1 MSRRGTLRDLAWL
14 LPLAAAV
21 RGVYLWQLQATPLG
35 AHLIVDEAGY
45 DRWALAIAGG
55 RLLGEQPFYQAPLY
69 PYALGA
75 WYALFGHS
83 LLSVRL
89 VQAAGGLASVALLYA
104 VGLRTFGRTAAR
116 AAALGAAL
124 YAPFL
129 FYEGSI
135 LKESW
140 AILLTNLLLLLLLQA
155 ADGDRGRWLAAGA
168 TLGLLALL
176 RENALLYLPVLLAW
190 NLARRA
196 GREGGWRRRLREC
209 GLLTAGMVAALL
221 PAIGHNWAAGGGLLL
236 TTYQGGSNFYIGNHP
251 GAPGVYTPIRK
262 GRETPR
268 FEGADA
274 RAEAE
279 RRAGRPLSPA
289 EVSRFW
295 VGESLRFAAEEPLA
309 FLGLQLRKL
318 ALVWNAREVPD
329 TWDIR
334 FLETLVP
341 VLRLPLVRF
350 GWIAPLGLLG
360 MGLCFP
366 LRRDTALLLLV
377 TATTVLSVVA
387 FYVFARYRLPL
398 APLVLLFAGHGVAR
412 GLELLRARRW
422 RRLALGAALLIP
434 LTAFVH
440 LPLSR
445 LSLAFTDEVGHQN
458 LGFLLLEDGDLH
470 GAAEQFEQAVAIN
483 PDLGNAWLQLA
494 RVRQQLGDPAG
505 QRQALEGLVRQ
516 AAARRAAGEE
526 VFDPAQEA
534 MAHREL
540 GKLARQEGRRED
552 AAREFGR
559 AAALLP
565 PETADLVQM
574 GIELRSLGRTSEAAA
589 AYAEALRRDPE
600 DPLVLLNLANVRLD
614 EQRVDDARELLSRA
628 AATCESRRPE
638 LCPTVAERI
647 AALPR

>member
-1 MSRRGTLRDLAWL
+1 VSRRGTLRDLAWL
-14 LPLAAAV
+14 LPLAAVV
-21 RGVYLWQLQATPLG
+21 RGIYLWQLQATPLG
-35 AHLIVDEAGY
+35 RHLIVDEAGY
-45 DRWALAIAGG
+45 DRWALAVAGG
-55 RLLGEQPFYQAPLY
+55 RLLGEHPFYQAPLY

-83 LLSVRL
+83 LLAVRL
-89 VQAAGGLASVALLYA
+89 VQAAGGLASVMLLYVVA
-104 VGLRTFGRTAAR
+104 LRTFGRTAAR
-116 AAALGAAL
+116 VAALGAAL

-155 ADGDRGRWLAAGA
+155 ADGARGRWLAAGV

-196 GREGGWRRRLREC
+196 GREGGWRQRFREC

-251 GAPGVYTPIRK
+251 GAPGVYTPMRK

-279 RRAGRPLSPA
+279 RRAGHPLSPA

-295 VGESLRFAAEEPLA
+295 VRESLRFAVHEPLA
-309 FLGLQLRKL
+309 FLALQGRKF

-334 FLETLVP
+334 FLEKLVP

-360 MGLCFP
+360 MGLRP
-366 LRRDTALLLLV
+366 LRRDTILLLLI
-377 TATTVLSVVA
+377 TATTVASVVA

-398 APLVLLFAGHGVAR
+398 APLVLLFAGHAVAR
-412 GLELLRARRW
+412 GLELLRARQW

-440 LPLSR
+440 LPLSW

-458 LGFLLLEDGDLH
+458 LGFLLLEDGDPR
-470 GAAEQFEQAVAIN
+470 GAEEQFRTAVAIN

-494 RVRQQLGDPAG
+494 LVRQRLGDAAG
-505 QRQALEGLVRQ
+505 AQGALEGLVRH
-516 AAARRAAGEE
+516 AEARRAAGDE

-534 MAHREL
+534 MAHREM
-540 GKLARQEGRRED
+540 GKQARQQGRRED

-565 PETADLVQM
+565 RQTADLVNM

-589 AYAEALRRDPE
+589 AYAEALRRDPD
-600 DPLVLLNLANVRLD
+600 DPLVMLNLANVRLD
-614 EQRVDDARELLSRA
+614 QGRLDDAREILSRA
-628 AATCESRRPE
+628 AATCGSRRPD
-638 LCPTVAERI
+638 LCPTVADRI
-647 AALPR
+647 AALP